1 MAGLSTGAS
10 LQGCCGIFGG
20 ICCSVLPGCCQYK
33 CGSLCGCSPR
43 YSWYFLPRGHIDHSG
58 TDLAKMRVWIEQG
71 WIKPEVSLVVG
82 MNDIDRGLSQM
93 DSSYRTFGMSEA
105 EGAKYEVNAPE
116 THTGKPH
123 RGKVVIRVQD
133 ATASDECANKKDE

>member
-93 DSSYRTFGMSEA
+93 DSSYRTFGKSEA
-105 EGAKYEVNAPE
+105 DVAKYELGAPQSQ
-116 THTGKPH
+116 TGRIH

-133 ATASDECANKKDE
+133 ADVSSDGAYKKDE